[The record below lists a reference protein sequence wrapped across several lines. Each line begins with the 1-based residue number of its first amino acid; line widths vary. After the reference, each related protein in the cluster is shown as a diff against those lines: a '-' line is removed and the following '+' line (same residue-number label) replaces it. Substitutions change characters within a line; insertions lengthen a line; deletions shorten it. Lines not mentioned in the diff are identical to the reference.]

1 MFTKL
6 NNNSEK
12 LKSLVTEKRAP
23 IGDHLAIG
31 LFENWERTPKRL
43 ERIEEAL
50 GGDYSIRSLVRNVE

>member
-1 MFTKL
+1 MFIKL

-23 IGDHLAIG
+23 IGDHLVIS
-31 LFENWERTPKRL
+31 LFEDWERIPKRL

-50 GGDYSIRSLVRNVE
+50 GGDVSIRSLVRNVE